1 MRIAAQ
7 GSRRMRLIGMV
18 GAVGVAA
25 SLMAAGSAQAAVP
38 SLSWGGEGY
47 AEVTVG
53 PLTFDFEL
61 LDFSGPDEITRRQSV
76 DIEVGVS
83 GDTTV
88 CSSSLAAIPL
98 LDAVPLVAGVALP
111 STDDFDYATVSIP
124 VAARGTYQLRIE
136 GTVSQGSSCY
146 FGTPAVVPFSTTIDL
161 FSIDKDLPGPASTAK
176 VTISSSGP
184 NTLVAS
190 TYRKSSP
197 IPIRFT
203 VRDPQKRKDLLY
215 SMCMGDTYD
224 CWFEDAAVKPS
235 STITR
240 TSTGWVKD
248 WGFWWERASP
258 SSCLSYYWQQ
268 PDVSV
273 IMVVSNR
280 DGRVI
285 GRKKHSVRLTCRP

>member
-1 MRIAAQ
+1 M
-7 GSRRMRLIGMV
+7 SV
-18 GAVGVAA
+18 VSVVGVAA
-25 SLMAAGSAQAAVP
+25 SLLGVAAVP
-38 SLSWGGEGY
+38 AHAAVPAISWGGDGY

-53 PLTFDFEL
+53 PLTFDFEMVE
-61 LDFSGPDEITRRQSV
+61 FSAPDEITRRQNV

-83 GDTTV
+83 GDATV
-88 CSSSLAAIPL
+88 CSSSLSAIPL
-98 LDAVPLVAGVALP
+98 LDAAPLVAGVPLP
-111 STDDFDYATVSIP
+111 SADDYDYADVSFP
-124 VAARGTYQLRIE
+124 VAARGSYQLRIE

-161 FSIDKDLPGPASTAK
+161 FFIDKDLPGPASTTK
-176 VTISSSGP
+176 VTIASSGP
-184 NTLVAS
+184 NTLVAN
-190 TYRKSSP
+190 TYRKSSS

-203 VRDPQKRKDLLY
+203 VRDPEKRKDLLY

-224 CWFEDAAVKPS
+224 CWFEDSPLKPS
-235 STITR
+235 SSVKR

-285 GRKKHSVRLTCRP
+285 GRKKHSVKLTCRS